1 MWRSV
6 QTAILSSRANRNFW
20 IRQEGLSGLRK
31 NMEKRQIR
39 RADSNPPALTLFLQ
53 TTPFGISLWSE
64 MPAGLRP
71 LFAIPGGLLLEIAIQ
86 H

>member
-6 QTAILSSRANRNFW
+6 QTVILSSQANRNFW

-31 NMEKRQIR
+31 NMAKRQIR
-39 RADSNPPALTLFLQ
+39 RADSNPSTFTLFLQ
-53 TTPFGISLWSE
+53 ATPLGTSLWSE
-64 MPAGLRP
+64 MPGGLRP
-71 LFAIPGGLLLEIAIQ
+71 LFAIPGGLLLEIAIE